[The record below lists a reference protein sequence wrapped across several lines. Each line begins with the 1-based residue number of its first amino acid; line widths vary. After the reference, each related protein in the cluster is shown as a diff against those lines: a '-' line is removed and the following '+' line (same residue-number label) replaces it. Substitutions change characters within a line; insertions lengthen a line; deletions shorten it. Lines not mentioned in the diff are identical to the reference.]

1 MAVAIAKFPLAVRLV
16 LFDLDGTLVHSA
28 PDLAVAL
35 NTMLRELGRPAYP
48 EEQVTDWVGNG
59 MAHLVKRG
67 LTGHV
72 DSEPE
77 AELFERGLASFKR
90 HYAANLAVRTRPYP
104 GVVGVLDSLS
114 RSGFVLGCVTNK
126 IESFTRPLLDQLDL
140 SRYLRVIV
148 GGDTV
153 AMRKPHPLPLAHA
166 CTQAGVAAGQAV
178 MVGDSAADIEA
189 ARAAGMPVI
198 AVTYG
203 YNQGRNVRELG
214 PDLAIDSFAQ
224 LPHYLRLSTT

>member
-1 MAVAIAKFPLAVRLV
+1 M

-35 NTMLRELGRPAYP
+35 NTMLHELGRPVHP
-48 EEQVTDWVGNG
+48 EEQVAEWVGNG
-59 MAHLVKRG
+59 MVRLVKRG

-104 GVVGVLDSLS
+104 GVVDVLDALS
-114 RSGFVLGCVTNK
+114 KKNFVLGCVTNK
-126 IESFTRPLLDQLDL
+126 LETFTRRLLDQLDL
-140 SRYLRVIV
+140 TRYLRVVV

-166 CTQAGVAAGQAV
+166 CTQAGVQTGEAV

-203 YNQGRNVRELG
+203 YNQGRNVRELN
-214 PDLAIDSFAQ
+214 PDLVVDSFAQ
-224 LPHYLRLSTT
+224 LPQYLRLSTTC